1 MVDTRLLSKLR
12 SLAGRR
18 RWIIGLAASGQYR
31 SLTATLVAADGAGL
45 GSRLEV
51 LAHRRAAL
59 PPAHARWFRR
69 LRTGAPISAAD
80 PALLAAALAEQQAAL
95 LDEFSADVAPVWDR
109 VAAVAVDGAG
119 LWRQVRGMR
128 GRVELCDAAR
138 LADMSGLNVID
149 GFAGRD
155 LAQEGSGRALL
166 TVPLWM
172 LLHDL
177 QRTRVCVQVGRRVRL
192 TYLPA
197 SRDAT
202 GASRVSRTTLAGPA
216 DGVPLAQTIAA
227 AIARFPATPA
237 ADEIILCGPADRAD
251 TLCEPLAA
259 CLPGLQVRRVAELGI
274 DAAALKSAAV
284 AVLGLLHLDQTPGNC
299 PAITAARA
307 RACWADSRPVHW
319 PTGIAC
325 SASWPPAPPASSRSA
340 APSSARTRHPFR
352 SQPSS
357 TPTVLNCR
365 VPCSRSREHAS
376 QTYTPHPGMFT

>member
-69 LRTGAPISAAD
+69 LRTGAPRIRRRPRALSRRTGRTASC
-80 PALLAAALAEQQAAL
+80 PARRVLRPT
-95 LDEFSADVAPVWDR
+95 SAPVWDR
-109 VAAVAVDGAG
+109 VAAVAVDGPA
-119 LWRQVRGMR
+119 LWRQVREVR
-128 GRVELCDAAR
+128 GCLELCDAAR

-202 GASRVSRTTLAGPA
+202 GASRVARTTLAGPA

-237 ADEIILCGPADRAD
+237 ADEIILCGPADLAD

-259 CLPGLQVRRVAELGI
+259 CLPGLPLRRVAELGI
-274 DAAALKSAAV
+274 DAAALQSAAV

-325 SASWPPAPPASSRSA
+325 CASWPPAPPASSRSA
-340 APSSARTRHPFR
+340 APSSARTRRPFDR
-352 SQPSS
+352 SQ
-357 TPTVLNCR
+357 VVR
-365 VPCSRSREHAS
+365 RH
-376 QTYTPHPGMFT
+376 F